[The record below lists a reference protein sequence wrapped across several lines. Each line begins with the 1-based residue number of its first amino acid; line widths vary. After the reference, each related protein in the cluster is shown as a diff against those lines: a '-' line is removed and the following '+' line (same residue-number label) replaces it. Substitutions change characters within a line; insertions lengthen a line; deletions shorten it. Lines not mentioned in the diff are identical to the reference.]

1 MSTTYKL
8 TVYSEKDNSLIFDDL
23 DQSQLSRLRRAY
35 DPQFEA
41 NYWVTGISVD
51 MSYESWDTT
60 PSLKTST
67 GETRCQSITTHTP

>member
-8 TVYSEKDNSLIFDDL
+8 TVYSENDNSLIFDDL

-51 MSYESWDTT
+51 M
-60 PSLKTST
+60 
-67 GETRCQSITTHTP
+67 